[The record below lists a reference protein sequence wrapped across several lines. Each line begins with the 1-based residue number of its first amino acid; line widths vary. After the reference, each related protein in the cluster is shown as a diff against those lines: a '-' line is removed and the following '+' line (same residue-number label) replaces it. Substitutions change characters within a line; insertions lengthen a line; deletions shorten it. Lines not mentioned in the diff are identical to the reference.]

1 MFLIVGVKNLY
12 AQGRA
17 NENQQNRTTDRP
29 FLTHFG
35 LLPLSGG
42 TATSGVRTEGKCLVL
57 VPASLSVG
65 T

>member
-29 FLTHFG
+29 FLTHFLV
-35 LLPLSGG
+35 LLCGG
-42 TATSGVRTEGKCLVL
+42 TAASEVRTEGKCLVL
-57 VPASLSVG
+57 VSASLSVG